1 MEFVFIIVSIILFF
15 LGIIIGRRMRVKPAG
30 DLVFDHAGPGD
41 SIPYMAIA
49 ENIEMIKRSR
59 YIVLRVRHID
69 DSQK

>member
-1 MEFVFIIVSIILFF
+1 MEFILIVVSIILFF
-15 LGIIIGRRMRVKPAG
+15 LGIIIGRRMRVRPAG

-49 ENIEMIKRSR
+49 ENIETIRQSQ
-59 YIVLRVRHID
+59 YIVLRVRHIG